1 MALCRNDCSSH
12 KELLPAAAQEA
23 RGKKQEARGK
33 KQGAPRRAQKE
44 ELGGRGLVDRGS
56 AGPGGRGRRQGLVQ
70 GSRDKAQASVAQDR
84 DSCLD
89 RPSAPPP
96 PPPLSPREEHLH
108 RRACIHHSNTAGCL
122 CSAQPDRSRLIDSL
136 LS

>member
-44 ELGGRGLVDRGS
+44 ELGGRGLVDRGG
-56 AGPGGRGRRQGLVQ
+56 AVPGGRGRRKGLVQ
-70 GSRDKAQASVAQDR
+70 GSRDKAQASVAQDGLVLGQALCPPHPPAAVPAR
-84 DSCLD
+84 G
-89 RPSAPPP
+89 APAPT
-96 PPPLSPREEHLH
+96 
-108 RRACIHHSNTAGCL
+108 CMHS
-122 CSAQPDRSRLIDSL
+122 SFKYSRLPL
-136 LS
+136 LGSTGSV

>member
-1 MALCRNDCSSH
+1 MALCRNDWSSQ

-44 ELGGRGLVDRGS
+44 ELGGRGLVDRGG
-56 AGPGGRGRRQGLVQ
+56 AVPGGRGRRKGLVQ

-89 RPSAPPP
+89 RHSAPPP
-96 PPPLSPREEHLH
+96 PPRRPRARSTCTDVH
-108 RRACIHHSNTAGCL
+108 AFIIQIQPAA
-122 CSAQPDRSRLIDSL
+122 SARLNRIGLDS
-136 LS
+136 